1 MKNKDKRHKAINRS
15 VHKACVPKGLRPET
29 NTDIDAMLDAIG
41 GDKYSD
47 AKTLRM
53 IQKIKGQ
60 IPLHTE
66 TSKITDNYYEEMT
79 EQENKLLAM
88 HRDGNEEISSD
99 SQKILD
105 EMRKRARK
113 QDEDEENE
121 KE

>member
-1 MKNKDKRHKAINRS
+1 
-15 VHKACVPKGLRPET
+15 
-29 NTDIDAMLDAIG
+29 
-41 GDKYSD
+41 
-47 AKTLRM
+47 
-53 IQKIKGQ
+53 
-60 IPLHTE
+60 
-66 TSKITDNYYEEMT
+66 MT